1 MSKKLLPCPFCGGE
15 AKIERMGTGRQ
26 SCQVACTNC
35 GAHHEGPDKDERSGD
50 SWNRRAA
57 LDGEWQREVP
67 TEGEYFVSRPPNVR
81 RSNSASVESVDVD
94 ESGGVWSAEPGLDGG
109 YMGQTE
115 DALFTGALWQRR
127 TVPRDPFAKGGR
139 E

>member
-1 MSKKLLPCPFCGGE
+1 MSKIDEIRKRHEDRKQQLARLGPIAQYEATAEQAHLDRATLL
-15 AKIERMGTGRQ
+15 
-26 SCQVACTNC
+26 
-35 GAHHEGPDKDERSGD
+35 
-50 SWNRRAA
+50 AA

>member
-15 AKIERMGTGRQ
+15 AEIERMGTRRQ

-35 GAHHEGPDKDERSGD
+35 GAHHEGPDEDEHSGD

-57 LDGEWQREVP
+57 LDWEWQSERPDEGDWYMSLPVAAREARWEAV
-67 TEGEYFVSRPPNVR
+67 EFVH
-81 RSNSASVESVDVD
+81 VDD
-94 ESGGVWSAEPGLDGG
+94 IGSVWSDSPGLDGG
-109 YMGQTE
+109 HIGYLGNP
-115 DALFTGALWQRR
+115 LFQGALWQRR
-127 TVPRDPFAKGGR
+127 TVPRDPFGGGG